1 MTRSAAPPLATFQPS
16 QAGNLSRGE
25 QAYARLRDAIQSGQ
39 LLPGTRLREVDVAK
53 WLGISRTPVREALA
67 RLQSEGLAFNES
79 PRGMVVAELDQAAVS
94 ELYVM
99 RENLEGT
106 AANLAAQHASA
117 MEIDLLT
124 EIAARD
130 RRKGVDAAQLAR
142 NNRLFHDTLYRSA
155 HNRFLLKT
163 LASLH
168 ESMALLGQTTLS
180 LPGRSSH
187 ALKEHEEIVN
197 AIRARDAAKAEAA
210 ARAHIRAAYQSR
222 LQVLFAA
229 PTHEPI

>member
-1 MTRSAAPPLATFQPS
+1 MTRSAAPPLAAFQPS

-39 LLPGTRLREVDVAK
+39 LLPGTRLREVDVAQ

-67 RLQSEGLAFNES
+67 RLLSEGLAFNES

-117 MEIDLLT
+117 MEIDR
-124 EIAARD
+124 RD
-130 RRKGVDAAQLAR
+130 GVDAAQLAR

-187 ALKEHEEIVN
+187 ALKEHEAIVN

-222 LQVLFAA
+222 LQVLFASPVAA
-229 PTHEPI
+229 PTHETI